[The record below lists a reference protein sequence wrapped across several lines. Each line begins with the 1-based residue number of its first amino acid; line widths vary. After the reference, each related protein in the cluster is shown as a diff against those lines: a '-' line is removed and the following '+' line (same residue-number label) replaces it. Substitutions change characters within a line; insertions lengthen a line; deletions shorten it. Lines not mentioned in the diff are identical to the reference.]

1 MTWHR
6 RWLGVLV
13 CASFTLS
20 SACAATIDR
29 KSGPRI
35 VGRIDR
41 SDENQLFVTT
51 PADDRY
57 TVERSDIV
65 AIDHPGKL
73 SMWLGAGGLLAGAG
87 LTALGLH
94 AASGTENCTTN
105 CPSGFVGIV
114 GAMGIV
120 MILESLPFL
129 IGGYRVYSRSVAAAA
144 MPPLR
149 VPMQPSLPT
158 LPPPGAGMAAP

>member
-1 MTWHR
+1 MTRHR

-13 CASFTLS
+13 AASLAFS

-35 VGRIDR
+35 LGRIDR

-51 PADDRY
+51 PEDDRY

-73 SMWLGAGGLLAGAG
+73 SMWTG
-87 LTALGLH
+87 
-94 AASGTENCTTN
+94 
-105 CPSGFVGIV
+105 SGFLAMSLGMFALASVAPSNCGSQGCMINPRGAAIFFGVGI
-114 GAMGIV
+114 
-120 MILESLPFL
+120 MIESLPFL
-129 IGGYRVYSRSVAAAA
+129 IGGYSVYSRSVSAAA

-149 VPMQPSLPT
+149 APMATGLPT
-158 LPPPGAGMAAP
+158 LPPPGAGMAYP